1 MDDLGFVNYL
11 NDDDIE
17 IDDDNNLEFSTYHT
31 NIDIIKNY
39 DTLRSSNITSNKIT
53 KYEKTK
59 VLGVRAQMLASGA
72 KPLIKV
78 ADHVDDVLDI
88 AKLELKQKKI
98 PFIIKRKISNNYE
111 YWKLEDMII
120 DID

>member
-1 MDDLGFVNYL
+1 MGDIGIVGYL
-11 NDDDIE
+11 DEIE
-17 IDDDNNLEFSTYHT
+17 LDVDDNVDIPTYHT

-39 DTLRSSNITSNKIT
+39 TTLRSNNITSNKIT
-53 KYEKTK
+53 KYERTK

-78 ADHVDDVLDI
+78 ADHIDDVLDI

-98 PFIIKRKISNNYE
+98 PFIIKRKIANNYE
-111 YWKLEDMII
+111 YWKLEDMVM

>member
-11 NDDDIE
+11 NDDDVE
-17 IDDDNNLEFSTYHT
+17 IDDDNNVEISTYHT

-39 DTLRSSNITSNKIT
+39 DTLRSNNITSNKIT

-78 ADHVDDVLDI
+78 ADHIDDVLDI

-98 PFIIKRKISNNYE
+98 PFIIKRQISNNYE
-111 YWKLEDMII
+111 YWKLEDMVI